1 MKKVLVFGMT
11 ENPGGVESVIM
22 NYYRNI
28 DRNKIQFDFLC
39 NTEIVAYSD
48 EIELLGGKIYKIT
61 SRRKNR
67 FKFYK
72 ELNSFFKQHASEY
85 EAIWVN
91 VCSLANIDYLKY
103 AKKYNIKKRII
114 HAHNSQNMDS
124 FLRGLIHRLNR
135 LIISKYAT
143 DYWTCSNEASMWF
156 YSKKIIK
163 STKYLIVKNAIDLS
177 KFKYNEI
184 IRKKYRKELNL
195 EGKIVFGN
203 VARLHAEK
211 NHIFLLKVFY
221 RIQKKIKNSILVLVG
236 DGEEKNKIENMIKKL
251 GIKNKVIL
259 LGVRDDVSNLM
270 QAMDAFIFPSNFE
283 GLGIVAIEAQT
294 AGLPVFASKYVIPK
308 EVEIDKDI
316 FNFIDLKEGEEYWAT
331 KIINVMSNIKI
342 KRITR
347 RSKIDLFIKKGY
359 SIEEESKKIEKKLI
373 NK

>member
-48 EIELLGGKIYKIT
+48 EIESLGGKIYKIT
-61 SRRKNR
+61 ARRKNR

-72 ELNSFFKQHASEY
+72 ELNTFFKQHATEY

-135 LIISKYAT
+135 LNISKYAT
-143 DYWTCSNEASMWF
+143 DYWTCSNEASKWF

-203 VARLHAEK
+203 VARLHTQK

-221 RIQKKIKNSILVLVG
+221 RIQKKFKNSVLVLVG
-236 DGEEKNKIENMIKKL
+236 DGEEKNKIESMIKKL
-251 GIKNKVIL
+251 DIKNKVIL
-259 LGVRDDVSNLM
+259 LGVRDDISNIM
-270 QAMDAFIFPSNFE
+270 QAMDAFIFPSTFE

-308 EVEIDKDI
+308 EVEIDKEI
-316 FNFIDLKEGEEYWAT
+316 FNFIDLKNGEEYWAN
-331 KIINVMSNIKI
+331 KIINVMTNIRKNKI
-342 KRITR
+342 NR
-347 RSKIDLFIKKGY
+347 RSKINLFIKRGY